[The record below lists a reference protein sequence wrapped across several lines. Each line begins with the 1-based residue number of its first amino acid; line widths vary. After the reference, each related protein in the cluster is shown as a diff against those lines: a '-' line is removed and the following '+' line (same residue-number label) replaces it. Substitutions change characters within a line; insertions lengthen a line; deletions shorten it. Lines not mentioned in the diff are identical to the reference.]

1 ISSLWFGRRKRS
13 EKPPSLPGLVTL
25 QGREPTASVVP
36 PWFAGPSRSAALQA
50 AAQRKG
56 AAGTAGRGNGRTR
69 RRLGPKGFARAA
81 PRPSSAPRCLP
92 GSTAAGSLQGS
103 KSAYSSLHSRCHI
116 TAIIGEAGG
125 FVNRPAKDFS
135 RPGA

>member
-1 ISSLWFGRRKRS
+1 M
-13 EKPPSLPGLVTL
+13 
-25 QGREPTASVVP
+25 VP

-103 KSAYSSLHSRCHI
+103 KSAYEKDDRRVNAKSLLGVLSLGI
-116 TAIIGEAGG
+116 VKGTSVKILADGVDESAAIATLSELIDS
-125 FVNRPAKDFS
+125 NFS
-135 RPGA
+135 E